1 MDNFE
6 ESVIK
11 PNEMLTPDDIKIILD
26 HKDDW
31 NDEEKLRFEDLTEE
45 GFKEIEEKGEVEPEP
60 EPEKEEV
67 SEKSEEKPEPIV
79 DTEKIKE
86 EIDEIVEAKKKE
98 LAEAGATK
106 EEQKEAED
114 KIYEICKYAKNEEG
128 KAFIPKEGMP
138 KDWNHAFTVF
148 IQYLRDH
155 PDLIAENLA
164 PAILTEV
171 DKISQKDQQRIN
183 EINKGFDNELKQLHK
198 EGKIPDPT
206 SPEGKEIDLKYLT
219 PLAVKYKLSSM
230 REAYDIWSNIPAE
243 RGGGL
248 GYTSKPEE
256 KSVEV
261 KKEEVKKQK
270 QVASRAAGSGGGEG
284 NVRKAKTIDYTTL
297 HNTSLDSLLNE

>member
-60 EPEKEEV
+60 EKEEV

-106 EEQKEAED
+106 EEQKEAVRR
-114 KIYEICKYAKNEEG
+114 KTMNLL
-128 KAFIPKEGMP
+128 FI
-138 KDWNHAFTVF
+138 
-148 IQYLRDH
+148 R
-155 PDLIAENLA
+155 
-164 PAILTEV
+164 
-171 DKISQKDQQRIN
+171 
-183 EINKGFDNELKQLHK
+183 
-198 EGKIPDPT
+198 
-206 SPEGKEIDLKYLT
+206 
-219 PLAVKYKLSSM
+219 
-230 REAYDIWSNIPAE
+230 
-243 RGGGL
+243 
-248 GYTSKPEE
+248 
-256 KSVEV
+256 
-261 KKEEVKKQK
+261 KK
-270 QVASRAAGSGGGEG
+270 
-284 NVRKAKTIDYTTL
+284 
-297 HNTSLDSLLNE
+297 